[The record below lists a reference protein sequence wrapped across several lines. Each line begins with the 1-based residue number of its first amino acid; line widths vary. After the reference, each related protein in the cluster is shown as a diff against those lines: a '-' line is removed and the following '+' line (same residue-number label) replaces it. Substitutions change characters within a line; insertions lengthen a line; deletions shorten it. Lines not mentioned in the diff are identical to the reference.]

1 MSSGPN
7 VKELSFI
14 YYFLLYHNS
23 CNRCAIP
30 DNDVDL
36 DKAGIKVEDREET
49 KEEDHDNLE
58 GSEEDVNGINDD
70 EEEDS
75 PKKTKE

>member
-1 MSSGPN
+1 M
-7 VKELSFI
+7 
-14 YYFLLYHNS
+14 
-23 CNRCAIP
+23 
-30 DNDVDL
+30 
-36 DKAGIKVEDREET
+36 DKVGIKVEDREET